1 MTQEEKERKSFG
13 KFKGI
18 IYITGKTHADKYNT
32 AIKEN
37 KKQKLYGG
45 KYVYMKH
52 YDKYEKECILIIFYN
67 VSIIFKNLKLYKIN
81 KQRTNIIAIYILE
94 LN

>member
-1 MTQEEKERKSFG
+1 MTQEEKERKPFW
-13 KFKGI
+13 KFKGSKC
-18 IYITGKTHADKYNT
+18 ITGKTHADKYNT

-52 YDKYEKECILIIFYN
+52 YDKYEKECIFNYFL
-67 VSIIFKNLKLYKIN
+67 
-81 KQRTNIIAIYILE
+81 
-94 LN
+94 

>member
-32 AIKEN
+32 ATKEN

-45 KYVYMKH
+45 KYIYMKL
-52 YDKYEKECILIIFYN
+52 YDKYGK
-67 VSIIFKNLKLYKIN
+67 
-81 KQRTNIIAIYILE
+81 
-94 LN
+94 